1 MSVERSFEAWE
12 EVQRHGQDLADR
24 LAQGFSGLIQ
34 SHITHPPA
42 FSWPN
47 PPKSKL
53 FDLEFPAHGFSK
65 GDFGVLTD
73 NSGINGFSAILD
85 VGNRIGQA
93 GADFGAALNGMV
105 HQFFRILP
113 LPFKQEE
120 SVRLGVRM
128 DGKRSEVGLGL
139 EGELGLVSERLR
151 DFGFVEDNGGV
162 GGGGGGGGVE
172 GLLEEEIGGL
182 NLKGVGYLGKPQG
195 TINITSTYDS
205 RTHNIE
211 SSLVARGDLWRVEA
225 SHGSSTSGNDNASLF
240 LVQLGPVLIVRDS
253 TFLLP
258 VHLSK
263 QHLLW
268 YGYDR
273 KTGMHS
279 LCPAVWSKH
288 RRWLLMSMLCLN
300 PLACAEIPNL
310 EFSLGEGAGEL
321 VEINFKREEVRISEQ
336 PCHPSSSCHQAQ
348 TSPKADLQ
356 FPNGQM
362 TYVSGEGLSTSAFLP
377 LRGGLLQA
385 QGQYPGEM
393 RFSFSRKNKWG
404 TRITP
409 MVQWPD
415 KSFTLGFAQSLAWQ
429 RSGLMVRPT
438 VQFSL
443 CPTFG
448 GSNPGLRAEL
458 IHSVN
463 DHLNLICGCAATTHP
478 SAFASISLTEWDPGF
493 SVIAYG
499 HNMHTMASCM
509 VESMMVLKTLMI
521 VGKWGTVGVIFSSL
535 SNIQFSLVAPLQIG
549 RSKWNGNVGSS
560 GIVMRLDTPLSNVG
574 QPSFS
579 VQINSGVEF

>member
-12 EVQRHGQDLADR
+12 EVQRHGQDFADR
-24 LAQGFSGLIQ
+24 LAQGFTGLIQ
-34 SHITHPPA
+34 SHITYPPA

-53 FDLEFPAHGFSK
+53 FDVEFPGHGFSK

-113 LPFKQEE
+113 VPFKQDETGG
-120 SVRLGVRM
+120 VGVRM

-151 DFGFVEDNGGV
+151 DFGFVEDNGG
-162 GGGGGGGGVE
+162 GGGVD

-182 NLKGVGYLGKPQG
+182 NLKGVGYPGKPQG

-225 SHGSSTSGNDNASLF
+225 SHGSSTSENDNSSLF
-240 LVQLGPVLIVRDS
+240 LVQLGPVLILRDS

-273 KTGMHS
+273 KSGMHS

-300 PLACAEIPNL
+300 PIACS
-310 EFSLGEGAGEL
+310 F
-321 VEINFKREEVRISEQ
+321 V
-336 PCHPSSSCHQAQ
+336 
-348 TSPKADLQ
+348 DLQ
-356 FPNGQM
+356 FPNGQL
-362 TYVSGEGLSTSAFLP
+362 TYVSGEGLSTSAFVP
-377 LRGGLLQA
+377 LCGGLLQA

-393 RFSFSRKNKWG
+393 RFSFSCKNKWG

-415 KSFTLGFAQSLAWQ
+415 KSFTLGFAQSLAWR

-438 VQFSL
+438 AQFSL

-448 GSNPGLRAEL
+448 GSNPGLHAEL

-478 SAFASISLTEWDPGF
+478 SAFAS
-493 SVIAYG
+493 
-499 HNMHTMASCM
+499 
-509 VESMMVLKTLMI
+509 
-521 VGKWGTVGVIFSSL
+521 L
-535 SNIQFSLVAPLQIG
+535 SIG

-560 GIVMRLDTPLSNVG
+560 GFVLRLDAPLSNVG
-574 QPSFS
+574 HPSFS
-579 VQINSGVEF
+579 VQINSGIEF

>member
-12 EVQRHGQDLADR
+12 EVQRHGQDFADR
-24 LAQGFSGLIQ
+24 LAQGFTGLIQ
-34 SHITHPPA
+34 SHITYPPA

-53 FDLEFPAHGFSK
+53 FDVEFPGHGFSK

-105 HQFFRILP
+105 HQFFRRLP
-113 LPFKQEE
+113 VPFKQDETGG
-120 SVRLGVRM
+120 VGVRM

-151 DFGFVEDNGGV
+151 DFGFVEDNGG
-162 GGGGGGGGVE
+162 GGGVD

-225 SHGSSTSGNDNASLF
+225 SHGSSTSENDNSSLF
-240 LVQLGPVLIVRDS
+240 LVQLGPVLILRDS

-273 KTGMHS
+273 KSGMHS

-300 PLACAEIPNL
+300 PIACS
-310 EFSLGEGAGEL
+310 F
-321 VEINFKREEVRISEQ
+321 V
-336 PCHPSSSCHQAQ
+336 
-348 TSPKADLQ
+348 DLQ
-356 FPNGQM
+356 FPNGQL
-362 TYVSGEGLSTSAFLP
+362 TYVSGEGLSTSAFAP
-377 LRGGLLQA
+377 LCGGLLQA

-393 RFSFSRKNKWG
+393 RFSFSCKNKWG

-438 VQFSL
+438 AQFSL

-448 GSNPGLRAEL
+448 GSNPGLHAEL

-478 SAFASISLTEWDPGF
+478 SAFAS
-493 SVIAYG
+493 
-499 HNMHTMASCM
+499 
-509 VESMMVLKTLMI
+509 
-521 VGKWGTVGVIFSSL
+521 L
-535 SNIQFSLVAPLQIG
+535 SIG

-560 GIVMRLDTPLSNVG
+560 GFVLRLDAPLSNVG

-579 VQINSGVEF
+579 VQINSGIEF